1 MKVAKYSDLSIG
13 QTAQVIHTITDEDI
27 QAFGKLSGDFNPL
40 HFDEEWAETTLFK
53 GRIAHG
59 LLTATFISTVIGMK
73 LPGTG
78 TIYLSQSITF
88 LRPVRI
94 GDTIT
99 AKVEVVG
106 LEDETERVTLK
117 STCTNQHDK
126 VVLDGESVVTLMRS
140 KS

>member
-1 MKVAKYSDLSIG
+1 MKVTKYSDLSIG
-13 QTAQVIHTITDEDI
+13 QTAQVSHTITDEDI
-27 QAFGKLSGDFNPL
+27 EAFGKLSGDFNPL
-40 HFDEEWAETTLFK
+40 HFDEEWAEATLFK

-78 TIYLSQSITF
+78 TIYLSQNITF

-99 AKVEVVG
+99 AKVEIVG
-106 LEDETERVTLK
+106 LDDETERVTLK

>member
-27 QAFGKLSGDFNPL
+27 EAFGKLSGDFNPL